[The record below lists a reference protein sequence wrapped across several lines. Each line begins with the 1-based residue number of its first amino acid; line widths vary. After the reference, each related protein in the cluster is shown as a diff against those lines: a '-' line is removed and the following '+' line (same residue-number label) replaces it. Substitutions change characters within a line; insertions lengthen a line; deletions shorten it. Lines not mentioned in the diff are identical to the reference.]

1 VINIVARAFTDF
13 DTAALIAAG
22 IPTSAFAVLEYLS
35 RKRQPAEARIR
46 AAIEGSYYKHPLLV
60 AVYVVFALQIAQAVI
75 SFLVGYGVATALAP
89 YNLSEDDKMEVG
101 LTTATVVI
109 VPLVALLLVFIA
121 RAAAHRIERH
131 EYAWLAL
138 ALVMN
143 IVLNLVTALA
153 LIGPEEFTFSAGD
166 VVAIAVLL
174 ALYFGAAWLGVRWGE
189 RTQAI
194 HVLSQAYRDLSPEN
208 RAALVELAMPKLET
222 EAVKKA

>member
-1 VINIVARAFTDF
+1 
-13 DTAALIAAG
+13 
-22 IPTSAFAVLEYLS
+22 
-35 RKRQPAEARIR
+35 
-46 AAIEGSYYKHPLLV
+46 
-60 AVYVVFALQIAQAVI
+60 
-75 SFLVGYGVATALAP
+75 
-89 YNLSEDDKMEVG
+89 LSEDDKMEVG